1 MIIYDSK
8 IARLLQGRLNPYDYV
23 TLPLVTLT
31 ALPYGEERHLGR
43 DGDEH
48 PPPAI
53 HGMFLCVPA
62 AVPAFGLQVC
72 WGFAACRC
80 FGLLPPLLG

>member
-31 ALPYGEERHLGR
+31 ALPMARK
-43 DGDEH
+43 
-48 PPPAI
+48 
-53 HGMFLCVPA
+53 
-62 AVPAFGLQVC
+62 AFGKR
-72 WGFAACRC
+72 WR
-80 FGLLPPLLG
+80 

>member
-31 ALPYGEERHLGR
+31 ALPYCR
-43 DGDEH
+43 
-48 PPPAI
+48 PA
-53 HGMFLCVPA
+53 LCRRMDLTGGTESGPRRRTGGNRPHSGGKGKTA
-62 AVPAFGLQVC
+62 ASQDP
-72 WGFAACRC
+72 
-80 FGLLPPLLG
+80 